1 MLLLRIRRTT
11 SSSTSPSSHDHSL
24 SGNSSHPIWHGKSK
38 PNYSRASE
46 LLNNNDEVKEDT
58 RCDKS
63 GKGQKHIATD
73 V

>member
-1 MLLLRIRRTT
+1 ME
-11 SSSTSPSSHDHSL
+11 SL
-24 SGNSSHPIWHGKSK
+24 IHLQQESRDCASRNKPINVCSRALQGIWHGKSK